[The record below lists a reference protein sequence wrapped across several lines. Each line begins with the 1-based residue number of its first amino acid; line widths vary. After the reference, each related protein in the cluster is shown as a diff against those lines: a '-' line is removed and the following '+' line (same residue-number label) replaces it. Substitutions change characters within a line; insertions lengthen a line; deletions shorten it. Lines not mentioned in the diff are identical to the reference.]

1 VRMPADLTTSLR
13 PHPFPIRF
21 PSEFDWSTWVRGIA
35 RVGTAAARGEQL
47 TRTVTKAS
55 GPATTTPEYGGPPG
69 AGGSIR
75 SIMVF
80 GGYIR
85 SRNKLSRDSKARL
98 IRVQRFAVRTLQEES
113 HDKREEATVTAGAG
127 IPNQSCFPSSHGLCL
142 RLVHGLHPRRWAP
155 GGRKVCA
162 TDHRTVRASRRLR
175 GSRGYKGRMALEPR
189 CRHPASAE
197 PMAHGRDRKPCRRDG
212 RLHPHEPAERPDPAR
227 SPMATPTASLG
238 IEAAYQG
245 AAGGLD
251 TRRMEAVRRGHGT
264 RLPTRKGTAKPSK
277 AVGSRTAGLR

>member
-1 VRMPADLTTSLR
+1 MSARKTVDFTTSLR
-13 PHPFPIRF
+13 PHPAFFSFASMFERT
-21 PSEFDWSTWVRGIA
+21 TWVWA
-35 RVGTAAARGEQL
+35 FTPAGTAPVRGSEPTWPATK
-47 TRTVTKAS
+47 TR
-55 GPATTTPEYGGPPG
+55 GPATTSPEYGGPPG

-155 GGRKVCA
+155 GGERYE
-162 TDHRTVRASRRLR
+162 RRIIERSARRVVFEDLADTKEGWLWNRDVVTLR
-175 GSRGYKGRMALEPR
+175 PPNRWHM
-189 CRHPASAE
+189 
-197 PMAHGRDRKPCRRDG
+197 DG
-212 RLHPHEPAERPDPAR
+212 IA
-227 SPMATPTASLG
+227 
-238 IEAAYQG
+238 
-245 AAGGLD
+245 
-251 TRRMEAVRRGHGT
+251 
-264 RLPTRKGTAKPSK
+264 
-277 AVGSRTAGLR
+277 

>member
-1 VRMPADLTTSLR
+1 MSARKTVDLTTSLR
-13 PHPFPIRF
+13 PHPAFFSF
-21 PSEFDWSTWVRGIA
+21 PSMFERTAWVWAFTPAGTAPVRG
-35 RVGTAAARGEQL
+35 
-47 TRTVTKAS
+47 TRPTWPATKTR

-197 PMAHGRDRKPCRRDG
+197 PMAHGRDCKPSRRHG
-212 RLHPHEPAERPDPAR
+212 GLRPHEPTERPDPTR
-227 SPMATPTASLG
+227 SALAAPTADVG
-238 IEAAYQG
+238 TEATNEG
-245 AAGGLD
+245 ATGGLD
-251 TRRMEAVRRGHGT
+251 AR
-264 RLPTRKGTAKPSK
+264 
-277 AVGSRTAGLR
+277 